1 MSSGY
6 QVSPASGSSSGM
18 FEQKSAFA
26 SRAQTAISVSCP
38 NVLLVGRPGSW
49 ASSLIKF
56 LEKSGAE
63 LFFVAPQ
70 TATPEYLKKVG
81 YSLILLDSTV
91 PPEHRRQLTSELV
104 GSNVSIF
111 YTFPVENGCWWLPT
125 LRYGQNCHGA
135 PAFRRNELLFEFE
148 RILRDQPE
156 T

>member
-1 MSSGY
+1 MSSGS
-6 QVSPASGSSSGM
+6 QLSPAIGYSSGIL
-18 FEQKSAFA
+18 EKKSAFS
-26 SRAQTAISVSCP
+26 SRTQTAISVSCP
-38 NVLLVGRPGSW
+38 IVLLVGRTGSW

-91 PPEHRRQLTSELV
+91 PAEHRRQLTSELV

-135 PAFRRNELLFEFE
+135 PAFRRNELLFELE
-148 RILRDQPE
+148 RILRD
-156 T
+156 